1 MSFFPAQWKQLAW
14 TTGALKGLRQ
24 DKGEENYLRVLM
36 LHFGCGLSM
45 RETVARAKQASLAEI
60 SSVALFKRLRKSREW
75 LYELCRAL
83 FEERGITPAVVTQH
97 PLRLVDATLIKE
109 PGPTGA
115 QWRIHYSLCWPALRC
130 DYFKLSAV
138 EGEGTGE
145 SLRQFPIAPGEHILA
160 DRGYCHASGIHYV
173 AERKGYLAVRLNP
186 DGILLQTTT
195 GDPFKLLQKLR
206 PIQRSSQ
213 IASWDALVPFEERP
227 PLPVRICAIR
237 KSKIAIALA
246 HKQLRRKASK
256 QGSELQPETLIYA
269 EYVMVLTTFPE
280 REFPAPLVLEW
291 YRFRWQVELVF
302 KRFKQIAQLGHL
314 PKQDPE
320 SAKAWLYGKLFVALL
335 TDKVMAQAGA
345 PPCPRG
351 NRLEGNRGP
360 LAAGENLLLPFA
372 KYFRPYDLG
381 FPSAKCSSTGEGSP
395 LAWPNGRAGASRKK
409 SCSWKRRKCSFKQ
422 VNAYG

>member
-1 MSFFPAQWKQLAW
+1 MQVHNAADEDWELLTTFFPAEWRQLASK
-14 TTGALKGLRQ
+14 TSALKGLRQ

-45 RETVARAKQASLAEI
+45 RETAARAKQASLAEM

-83 FEERGITPAVVTQH
+83 FEERGITPTVVSKHQ
-97 PLRLVDATLIKE
+97 LRLVDATIVKE

-115 QWRIHYSLCWPALRC
+115 QWRIHYSLRWPALRC

-145 SLRQFPIAPGEHILA
+145 SLRQFPIAHGEHILA

-173 AERKGYLAVRLNP
+173 VERKAYIAVRLNP
-186 DGILLQTTT
+186 DGITLQTPA
-195 GDPFKLLQKLR
+195 GEPFKLLQKLR
-206 PIQRSSQ
+206 PIQRSGQ
-213 IASWDALVPFEERP
+213 IASWDALVPFEQRP
-227 PLPVRICAIR
+227 PVPVRICAIR

-256 QGSELQPETLIYA
+256 HSSQLQPETLLYA

-280 REFPAPLVLEW
+280 NEFSAALVLEW
-291 YRFRWQVELVF
+291 YRFRWQIELVF

-314 PKQDPE
+314 PKQDEE
-320 SAKAWLYGKLFVALL
+320 SSKAWLYGKLFVALL
-335 TDKVMAQAGA
+335 TDKVLAQARALSPWGY
-345 PPCPRG
+345 C
-351 NRLEGNRGP
+351 L
-360 LAAGENLLLPFA
+360 
-372 KYFRPYDLG
+372 
-381 FPSAKCSSTGEGSP
+381 SAQET
-395 LAWPNGRAGASRKK
+395 A
-409 SCSWKRRKCSFKQ
+409 
-422 VNAYG
+422 

>member
-1 MSFFPAQWKQLAW
+1 MQVHNAADEDWELLTTFFPAHWRDLARAS
-14 TTGALKGLRQ
+14 GALKGLRQ

-45 RETVARAKQASLAEI
+45 RETVTRANEANLAKL

-83 FEERGITPAVVTQH
+83 FEERGIKPTIATKH
-97 PLRLVDATLIKE
+97 NLRLVDGTIIKE

-115 QWRIHYSLCWPALRC
+115 QWRVHYSLRWPALRC
-130 DYFKLSAV
+130 DYFKLSPV

-145 SLRQFPIAPGEHILA
+145 SLRQFPMARGEHILA
-160 DRGYCHASGIHYV
+160 DRGYCHASGIHFTAEQNSYV
-173 AERKGYLAVRLNP
+173 AVRLNP
-186 DGILLQTTT
+186 DGIVLQTPA
-195 GDPFKLLQKLR
+195 GDPFTLLQKLK
-206 PIQRSSQ
+206 PIQRSGQ
-213 IASWDALVPFEERP
+213 VAVWNALVPFEKRP
-227 PLPVRICAIR
+227 PVSVRICVIR
-237 KSKIAIALA
+237 KSKVAIALA

-256 QGSELQPETLIYA
+256 QGSELQPGTLIYA

-291 YRFRWQVELVF
+291 YRFRWQIELVF

-335 TDKVMAQAGA
+335 TDKVLAQARALSPWGYCLQAIEA
-345 PPCPRG
+345 P
-351 NRLEGNRGP
+351 
-360 LAAGENLLLPFA
+360 
-372 KYFRPYDLG
+372 
-381 FPSAKCSSTGEGSP
+381 
-395 LAWPNGRAGASRKK
+395 
-409 SCSWKRRKCSFKQ
+409 
-422 VNAYG
+422 

>member
-1 MSFFPAQWKQLAW
+1 MQVHNAADEDWALLTTFFPVGWRQLAR

-45 RETVARAKQASLAEI
+45 RETVTRAKQASLAEI

-83 FEERGITPAVVTQH
+83 FEERGITPTAVTQH
-97 PLRLVDATLIKE
+97 PLRMVDATIIKE

-130 DYFKLSAV
+130 DYFKLSPV

-145 SLRQFPIAPGEHILA
+145 SLRQFPISQGEYLLA

-173 AERKGYLAVRLNP
+173 AERKAHLTVRLNP
-186 DGILLQTTT
+186 DGITLQTMA
-195 GDPFKLLQKLR
+195 GEPFKLLQKLR
-206 PIQRSSQ
+206 PIQRSGQ
-213 IASWDALVPFEERP
+213 IVSWEARVPFEQGP
-227 PLPVRICAIR
+227 PVPVRICAIR

-269 EYVMVLTTFPE
+269 QYVLVLTTFPAK
-280 REFPAPLVLEW
+280 EFPAVVVLEW
-291 YRFRWQVELVF
+291 YRFRWQIELVF

-314 PKQDPE
+314 PKQDE
-320 SAKAWLYGKLFVALL
+320 ASAKAWLYGKLFVALL
-335 TDKVMAQAGA
+335 TEKVLAQARA
-345 PPCPRG
+345 
-351 NRLEGNRGP
+351 L
-360 LAAGENLLLPFA
+360 
-372 KYFRPYDLG
+372 
-381 FPSAKCSSTGEGSP
+381 SP
-395 LAWPNGRAGASRKK
+395 WGYCLWAQEPA
-409 SCSWKRRKCSFKQ
+409 
-422 VNAYG
+422 